1 MGQSR
6 YLERIDKNM
15 SAELESIIVGM
26 QNGYKQGVQGDIYHG
41 LIVRE
46 IQYLFERKELIAGKV
61 SVVLPIVFEDMNEN
75 MKKLKYPAEGR
86 PQYIKTSLDT
96 TVNLCF
102 SLLDQDITE
111 NQVPYL
117 KDQMKMLLMKM
128 QPANIFFENK
138 TERKKKQVF
147 GWFTYKGFTIDEPI
161 YTHMFVTNIDN
172 KVFHGT
178 FSCLFSEKELWKRA
192 FTDIMF
198 SVRDMTEEE
207 SDEDSESV

>member
-147 GWFTYKGFTIDEPI
+147 GWFTYTEFTIDETI
-161 YTHMFVTNIDN
+161 YTHMFVTNIDI
-172 KVFHGT
+172 KLIH
-178 FSCLFSEKELWKRA
+178 
-192 FTDIMF
+192 
-198 SVRDMTEEE
+198 
-207 SDEDSESV
+207 

>member
-1 MGQSR
+1 
-6 YLERIDKNM
+6 M

-26 QNGYKQGVQGDIYHG
+26 QNGYKQGVQVDIYHG

-128 QPANIFFENK
+128 QPANIFFENGLHIK
-138 TERKKKQVF
+138 GLQLMNQSIHICLSQTLIIKYFMEHLAVF
-147 GWFTYKGFTIDEPI
+147 FLKRNYG
-161 YTHMFVTNIDN
+161 
-172 KVFHGT
+172 
-178 FSCLFSEKELWKRA
+178 KEHLQTLC
-192 FTDIMF
+192 FLLEI
-198 SVRDMTEEE
+198 
-207 SDEDSESV
+207 